1 MIHLCCHSR
10 HHIQLT
16 LTYLQKIGYRDN
28 NAILGAIMFT
38 IYVPVICVL
47 LITDIV
53 CSILLPELQ
62 ADKVSIIFLV
72 FMTILTLIPHVV
84 QLFEGKKSK

>member
-1 MIHLCCHSR
+1 ME
-10 HHIQLT
+10 LT
-16 LTYLQKIGYRDN
+16 LTHLQKIGYRDN

-38 IYVPVICVL
+38 VYVPVICVL

-53 CSILLPELQ
+53 CSIFLPELQ
-62 ADKVSIIFLV
+62 ADKVSIMFLV

-84 QLFEGKKSK
+84 QLVEGKENKIDKEGN